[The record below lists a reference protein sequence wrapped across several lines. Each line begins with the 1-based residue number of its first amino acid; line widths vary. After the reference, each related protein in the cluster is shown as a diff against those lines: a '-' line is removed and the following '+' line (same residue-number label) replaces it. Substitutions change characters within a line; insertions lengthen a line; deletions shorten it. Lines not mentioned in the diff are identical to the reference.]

1 MYQDYPQQA
10 TQDKVLTIQVK
21 RPGSRTFKDFSNGS
35 SFYTED
41 SRPMADYTINQL
53 ALMPEHAGHT
63 FRFHE
68 HVRTETPRVFLSAN
82 NPGEV
87 TRRSW
92 NALGAGTEVPGT
104 TLVANEVQKQAAA
117 AAESKRLKDEE
128 FSMRSKRI
136 REGFEAK
143 KVRIAAAAAASSG
156 ALSRRQLAEAAK
168 AKAPTTTTFEAPG
181 RKPGRP
187 AKPDSPAGRRAVT
200 GRTQTAADKRRDRAL
215 KSGKEGGK

>member
-1 MYQDYPQQA
+1 MYQDYPNLA

-41 SRPMADYTINQL
+41 ARPMAEYTMKQL

-68 HVRTETPRVFLSAN
+68 HVRTATPRVILSTQT
-82 NPGEV
+82 PGEIIN
-87 TRRSW
+87 RSW

-104 TLVANEVQKQAAA
+104 TLVANEVQKQAAEEA
-117 AAESKRLKDEE
+117 AAQKAKAED
-128 FSMRSKRI
+128 FSMRSERI
-136 REGFEAK
+136 RKGFEAK
-143 KVRIAAAAAASSG
+143 KVRIAAASAAASG

-168 AKAPTTTTFEAPG
+168 AQAPTVKTFESPS

-187 AKPDSPAGRRAVT
+187 AKPETPAGRRAVT
-200 GRTQTAADKRRDRAL
+200 GREQTLTDKRKARAL
-215 KSGKEGGK
+215 KSGTEGGK